1 MYVIFSFRLNKNET
15 VILLIQLQCMFIV
28 AIIPLMFSPGINGG
42 ECKSIRSAGGASV
55 FPLTVVRPGA
65 PVGGESWGVGALP
78 LADAWE
84 DGPASVGATEP
95 EVPPPLSGLILLLFL
110 LLLRPLL
117 GYSIMQSGE

>member
-1 MYVIFSFRLNKNET
+1 
-15 VILLIQLQCMFIV
+15 MFIV

-55 FPLTVVRPGA
+55 FPLTVVGPGA

-84 DGPASVGATEP
+84 DGIEEPASVGATEP
-95 EVPPPLSGLILLLFL
+95 EAPPPLSGLILLLFL